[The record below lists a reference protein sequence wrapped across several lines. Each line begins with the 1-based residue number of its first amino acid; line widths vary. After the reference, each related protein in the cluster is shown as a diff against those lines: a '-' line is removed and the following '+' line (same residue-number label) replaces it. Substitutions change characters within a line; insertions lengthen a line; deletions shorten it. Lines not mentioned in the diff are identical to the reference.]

1 MMQAATGAVAEDKEE
16 DESHTLLVLMAAG
29 KTRGHS
35 SLNITYLL

>member
-16 DESHTLLVLMAAG
+16 DGSHTLLLLMAVG

-35 SLNITYLL
+35 SLNIRYLL